1 MFLIVLLYA
10 SQPFLL
16 FASFIYVRGG
26 ETARVNIWYEPHQN
40 FRYPIYSV
48 RSRQNKVPW

>member
-26 ETARVNIWYEPHQN
+26 ETVARVNI
-40 FRYPIYSV
+40 
-48 RSRQNKVPW
+48 